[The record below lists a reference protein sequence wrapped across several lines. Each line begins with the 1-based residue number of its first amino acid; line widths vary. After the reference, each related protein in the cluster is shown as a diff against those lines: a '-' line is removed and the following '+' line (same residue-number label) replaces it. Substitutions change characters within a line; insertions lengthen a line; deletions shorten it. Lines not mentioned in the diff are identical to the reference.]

1 MGIQAIA
8 LAFHFTKKWRIF
20 REMKKSNIGT
30 YVFLGIGILLMV
42 IGKITN
48 SDVGA
53 AGFLVTIAS
62 VLYWAVP
69 ITWRLFFGSTGIVTV
84 EQWITALPECKYK
97 HGKGYYGIALDE
109 VKQNIHLF
117 DNGFSKIY
125 PFSDIREWT
134 TNVATGGKIHAAFG
148 TGLVNVANSFSVG
161 SANRAQDK
169 QNQEET
175 GFFIS
180 VRDIDRP
187 VWRIRFTDDIEGEA
201 KFHARWMEI
210 LKQVVNKH

>member
-1 MGIQAIA
+1 
-8 LAFHFTKKWRIF
+8 
-20 REMKKSNIGT
+20 MKKSNIGT
-30 YVFLGIGILLMV
+30 YLFLGIGILLMV
-42 IGKITN
+42 MGKITN

-53 AGFLVTIAS
+53 AGFLVTIAA

-84 EQWITALPECKYK
+84 EDWITALPECKYK

-109 VKQNIHLF
+109 AKRNLHLF

-125 PFSDIREWT
+125 PFSDIREWK
-134 TNVATGGKIHAAFG
+134 TNISTGGKFI
-148 TGLVNVANSFSVG
+148 TGNIASIDLSHLG
-161 SANRAQDK
+161 RANRRQEKD
-169 QNQEET
+169 NQEET
-175 GFFIS
+175 GLFIS

-210 LKQVVNKH
+210 FKQVVNKD